1 MTPSHKTQVALIT
14 GGASGIGKAIAETLA
29 AKNITVVISDINTE
43 KGVQVA
49 STLEGLFVEADLS
62 STEGCRTLVD
72 QVTQRYGRVDILINN
87 VGVQH
92 ISPIADFPEQ
102 KWAAMIQLM
111 LVSPFILTKLVWPL
125 MAQAGMEGRII
136 NMGSIHSHVA
146 SLNKSAYVSAKH
158 GLIGLTKS
166 TALEGAAH
174 GITANAVCPAYV
186 KTPLVESQIADQAKT
201 LGIPEAAVIEQVML
215 EPAAIKRLIDPAE
228 VAELVAYL
236 CSEKASAITGSAFD
250 IDLGWVAR

>member
-1 MTPSHKTQVALIT
+1 MANTAISKVALIT
-14 GGASGIGKAIAETLA
+14 GAACGIGKAIAETLA
-29 AKNITVVISDINTE
+29 AQNITVVISDINTE
-43 KGVQVA
+43 KGAEVA
-49 STLEGLFVEADLS
+49 AALKGLFVEADLS
-62 STEGCRTLVD
+62 SAEGCRTLVD
-72 QVTQRYGRVDILINN
+72 QATQHFGRVDILINN

-92 ISPIADFPEQ
+92 ISPIADFPEK

-125 MAQAGMEGRII
+125 MAQQGGGRII

>member
-1 MTPSHKTQVALIT
+1 
-14 GGASGIGKAIAETLA
+14 
-29 AKNITVVISDINTE
+29 
-43 KGVQVA
+43 
-49 STLEGLFVEADLS
+49 
-62 STEGCRTLVD
+62 
-72 QVTQRYGRVDILINN
+72 
-87 VGVQH
+87 
-92 ISPIADFPEQ
+92 
-102 KWAAMIQLM
+102 
-111 LVSPFILTKLVWPL
+111 
-125 MAQAGMEGRII
+125 
-136 NMGSIHSHVA
+136 MGSIHSHVA